1 MVHPGDGGGQGQP
14 SVSSGSNIAAP
25 SKTYTTRAKLIS
37 VHGEGGL
44 QIRDSI
50 LNGLVD
56 RQMAHMSGNGG
67 KCKPGFQKGLLDD
80 VTKTA
85 PQMNIKIDDIKNAV
99 RKRRREEATTAQ
111 QDAPTIAS
119 TTSISTADPN
129 AAMHISPP
137 IDLDTAINPT
147 MGIPPSI
154 SNLTTTTAA
163 TSQATRT
170 ISPDT
175 TPLEFGP
182 AISIPATATATASA
196 NTPAPVPAA
205 HTIILS
211 NTTSHGTVAI
221 PSDVNTTASAPSVL
235 YTTTTTDPTV
245 SNTTNTTLLPISSNT
260 SVSEQTIR
268 GRPKGSTN
276 ESKQAY
282 ANAVVLGINQV
293 VTEYATL
300 LTTARSTNK
309 RLKRGT
315 LSTIVD
321 TARCNFELGD
331 EFNVTRQLINHRLNV
346 GCLEVVHRGVKSP
359 LALPETVL
367 KAMIIAAAELNAPI
381 SVQTTIT
388 LMNNLVQGTKYED
401 SFTAFKVSRGMKAS
415 NPRRPLIGTGW
426 YKGFRKRNI
435 GDICAKVG
443 KKYAMNR
450 KSHCHYS
457 AFAMMYNQVENLLLE
472 SGNAVKYNTP
482 MHMDMEGN
490 IVDDESRAFGT
501 PVSLNLTRPENIFVL
516 DETGDNTHGKEDAV
530 KGGQKMMC
538 LKGQVPREEVGVSDR
553 HFTVV
558 PVTDLT
564 GRLRAYA
571 IIFKGDVLDATWPL
585 GIDIDMIPIVGDILE
600 NMGPGKAMPGISV
613 FDDDGKEIP
622 VIFAA
627 SENASMTTSVLA
639 DIFRKMDLLGI
650 TQRGFN
656 ADGTPFGPAAIID
669 GHVSRMGEPFLVY
682 ISDDGTRWYVVLG
695 APYGTA
701 LWQVHD
707 DTRENG
713 QFKMELAS
721 AKSALFQKKR
731 VKGFDPNLGSG

>member
-1 MVHPGDGGGQGQP
+1 MVHPADGGGQSQP
-14 SVSSGSNIAAP
+14 SASLGSNNGAP
-25 SKTYTTRAKLIS
+25 SKKYSTRAKFIS
-37 VHGEGGL
+37 MHGEGGL

-50 LNGLVD
+50 INCLVD
-56 RQMAHMSGNGG
+56 RQMEHMKSNGG

-80 VTKTA
+80 VTKST
-85 PQMNIKIDDIKNAV
+85 PHMDIKIDDIKNAV
-99 RKRRREEATTAQ
+99 KKRKREEATTSQ

-119 TTSISTADPN
+119 TTTISTADP
-129 AAMHISPP
+129 SPP
-137 IDLDTAINPT
+137 IDLDAAINPT

-154 SNLTTTTAA
+154 SDLTTTTAA
-163 TSQATRT
+163 TSSAQATRT

-175 TPLEFGP
+175 TPLEFSP
-182 AISIPATATATASA
+182 AISIPATASA

-211 NTTSHGTVAI
+211 NTTSHGTVEI
-221 PSDVNTTASAPSVL
+221 PSDINTTANAPSVL
-235 YTTTTTDPTV
+235 YNTTTTDTTV
-245 SNTTNTTLLPISSNT
+245 SNTTNTTSLPSISSDT
-260 SVSEQTIR
+260 SSEQTQNV
-268 GRPKGSTN
+268 GGHPKGSTN

-315 LSTIVD
+315 LSAVVNKTKG
-321 TARCNFELGD
+321 NFELGD
-331 EFNVTRQLINHRLNV
+331 EFNVTRQLINHRLNA
-346 GCLEVVHRGVKSP
+346 GRLEVVHRGVKSP

-381 SVQTTIT
+381 SVSVQTPIT
-388 LMNNLVQGTKYED
+388 LMNNLVQGTKYEER
-401 SFTAFKVSRGMKAS
+401 FTAFKVSRGMKAS
-415 NPRRPLIGTGW
+415 DPQRPLISTGW

-450 KSHCHYS
+450 KSHCHYG

-571 IIFKGDVLDATWPL
+571 IIFKGDFLDATWPL
-585 GIDIDMIPIVGDILE
+585 GIDIDKLPIVGDILE

-639 DIFRKMDLLGI
+639 DLFRKMDLLGI

-682 ISDDGTRWYVVLG
+682 ILDDGTRWYVVLG

-701 LWQVHD
+701 FSCLVPVLLLVVQLSPMLLLK
-707 DTRENG
+707 
-713 QFKMELAS
+713 QLPS
-721 AKSALFQKKR
+721 
-731 VKGFDPNLGSG
+731 